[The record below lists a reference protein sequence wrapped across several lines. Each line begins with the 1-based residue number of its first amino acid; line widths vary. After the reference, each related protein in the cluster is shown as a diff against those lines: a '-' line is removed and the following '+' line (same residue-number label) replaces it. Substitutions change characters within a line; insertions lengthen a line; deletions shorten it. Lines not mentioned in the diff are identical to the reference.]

1 MAKFIARI
9 ASGPGIRPAMPARPA
24 TGPTTPDQPARSSDA
39 RRSTAATLKAEIEML
54 QAKVAELEAMVADR
68 RTAFHA
74 AAERGRAECLLAD
87 LLRMTAELMSARE
100 ASARLEGELEALR
113 SQRNQRPWWWRI
125 LTG

>member
-1 MAKFIARI
+1 
-9 ASGPGIRPAMPARPA
+9 MPARPA
-24 TGPTTPDQPARSSDA
+24 TGPTNPDQPARSSDA
-39 RRSTAATLKAEIEML
+39 RSTAATLKAEIEML

-74 AAERGRAECLLAD
+74 AAERGRAERLLAD

-113 SQRNQRPWWWRI
+113 SQRIQRPWWWRI